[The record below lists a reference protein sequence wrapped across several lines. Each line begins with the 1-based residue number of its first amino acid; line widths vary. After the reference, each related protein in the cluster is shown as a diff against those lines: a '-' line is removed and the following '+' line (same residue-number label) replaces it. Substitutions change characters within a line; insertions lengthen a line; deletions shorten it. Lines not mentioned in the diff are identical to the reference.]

1 MIGLVNAVGT
11 QVIARTESV
20 ERAARERVA
29 EPQTNMAPILG
40 AEAAAYHVLNTA
52 IKAMDGLFGTTPE
65 RHMPSGEES
74 DRFAQAETEK
84 GTSTLSVGA
93 NLDVT
98 A

>member
-11 QVIARTESV
+11 QEIARTESV
-20 ERAARERVA
+20 GRAARERVA
-29 EPQTNMAPILG
+29 EPQTGIAPILG

-52 IKAMDGLFGTTPE
+52 IKALDELFEGAPE
-65 RHMPSGEES
+65 RHAPSGEQS
-74 DRFAQAETEK
+74 DRFAQAEMEK

-93 NLDVT
+93 HLDVT

>member
-52 IKAMDGLFGTTPE
+52 IKAMNELFGTTAE
-65 RHMPSGEES
+65 RHLPSGDQS
-74 DRFAQAETEK
+74 DQFAQAETEK